1 MPLNGGRGR
10 SRRAGRFR
18 NSPAGNHDYEA
29 TVERVSRTEMKLAG
43 PVRVDVL
50 DDVRLNLVRG
60 SARLTSLD
68 VYAKV
73 VAIDDTGRARLRFTS
88 TPPDVLTYFE
98 GLLGT

>member
-1 MPLNGGRGR
+1 MTMPG
-10 SRRAGRFR
+10 
-18 NSPAGNHDYEA
+18 
-29 TVERVSRTEMKLAG
+29 LAPLTLSG

-73 VAIDDTGRARLRFTS
+73 VAIDEAGRARLRFTS
-88 TPPDVLTYFE
+88 TPPEVLTYFE
-98 GLLGT
+98 GLLGS